1 MTPDGTLNTPVGFY
15 RRRPVREL
23 LRQLLR
29 SDSVRTLI
37 WVYYFWF
44 IAGSIHLVFF
54 SYPIRII
61 VEPIGQLWY
70 VAWAWMPLIAAPTA
84 LIGLA
89 LRHGGSP
96 ADDIRGRLL
105 RQDFLGLWMQIGG
118 HAMMSIVLGVF
129 IVTAL
134 IGADPGQPTPSAY
147 WLSAYFMGCVFL
159 TAQCV
164 YKVLRGMGRV
174 R

>member
-1 MTPDGTLNTPVGFY
+1 MTADGSIVYT
-15 RRRPVREL
+15 RRRVRDVLRDL
-23 LRQLLR
+23 LK
-29 SDSVRTLI
+29 SDSVRNLI

-44 IAGSIHLVFF
+44 IVGSIHLTFF
-54 SYPIRII
+54 SYPIKLIA
-61 VEPIGQLWY
+61 EPMSQGVY
-70 VAWAWMPLIAAPTA
+70 NAWAWAPLFAAPVA
-84 LIGLA
+84 LGGLA

-96 ADDIRGRLL
+96 ADEIHGRLL

-118 HAMMSIVLGVF
+118 HAAMSIVLAVF
-129 IVTAL
+129 IGTAL
-134 IGADPGQPTPSAY
+134 YGADPGQPTPSAY
-147 WLSAYFMGCVFL
+147 WLCAYFMGCAFL